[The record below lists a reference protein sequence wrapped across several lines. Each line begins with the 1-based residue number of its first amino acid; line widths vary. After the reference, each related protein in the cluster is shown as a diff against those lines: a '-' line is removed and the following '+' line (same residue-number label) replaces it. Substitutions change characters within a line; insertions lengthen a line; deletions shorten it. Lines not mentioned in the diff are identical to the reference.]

1 MSRMEF
7 VTPIV
12 ILCTIL
18 LFVVMVFFFFAFPFG
33 FEGSAM
39 FTNIKQWSTSVTDT
53 VGSVLVR
60 LEEHFW
66 LYVPLGLIGIWRWL
80 TWGFKRA
87 CAQYYRPIDVQPSSS
102 RLSLCIIT
110 PVYNENPQIFKRALD
125 SWEANSPDEV
135 IAVIDRSDKNCIDV
149 YKEFSRNKKWAK
161 LLVTAKRGKRQ
172 AIVDGVIA
180 SNSKIVALVDS
191 DTVWASDIRQD
202 LLAPFSDPL
211 IAGVT
216 PRNHP
221 LRRSTIWQKM
231 TDIFWDIRNYHDL
244 PSQTAMGSAL
254 TCLTG
259 RTSLYRREI
268 LLPKLDEF
276 LNEILLGKRKESGED
291 KCLTR
296 LVQRE
301 GWKTY
306 YQMTAVIYSA
316 AAPDFETFLSQRL
329 RWTRNSHN
337 SDLVSLLEGWAWKRP
352 YLAFYMV
359 DRFISTFTLFLGPI
373 FFGVAIYLNQWV
385 VALAIMCLWIVG
397 RGIKILPHLKRCPQD
412 LFLLPIFIAVYFLIA
427 LIKLYALVSI
437 REQKWIR
444 ENESNGVRH
453 SRMRQRIYHKTKD
466 MILTTEI
473 IGGLVILVVFVLR

>member
-7 VTPIV
+7 VTPVV

-18 LFVVMVFFFFAFPFG
+18 LFVVMVFVFSAFPFG

-87 CAQYYRPIDVQPSSS
+87 CAEYYRPIDVQPCSS
-102 RLSLCIIT
+102 RPSLCIIT

-135 IAVIDRSDKNCIDV
+135 IAVIDRSDKNCIEV

-172 AIVDGVIA
+172 AIVDGVLA

-191 DTVWASDIRQD
+191 DTVWASGITRD

-231 TDIFWDIRNYHDL
+231 TDIFWDIRNYYDL

-291 KCLTR
+291 KCFTR

-385 VALAIMCLWIVG
+385 VALAILCLWIVG
-397 RGIKILPHLKRCPQD
+397 RGIKILPHLKRYPQD
-412 LFLLPIFIAVYFLIA
+412 LFLLPIFVAVYFLIA

-444 ENESNGVRH
+444 ENGSNEVRH